1 MDEKP
6 PMTFNLLGSAAPVLA
21 PRVGQLSIPGRKAI
35 TTPHHVPLTSRGTV
49 PHIAHDVMRDHTAI
63 SNLYIGLED
72 FIERSDSAPVY
83 KTPAAAHESPPEKFT
98 CLPNDMPVFLGPR
111 RFPAIVCPPPN
122 TSTSIALSTSIG
134 FRQLPAKQY
143 VEAVQKLR
151 PDIAIGM
158 ADLRREKMVDR
169 THAFTRDALEQL
181 YGNTVAEKGKSKTAF
196 FAPVLP
202 LDNAQQSLY
211 LEDLESEF
219 RWDISGLALYQAASL
234 EFIPASLGDL
244 PRLLFSNPAT
254 PHDILREISLG
265 ADLLTTPVLGASSDA
280 GIALDFKFPPP
291 VALDCG
297 KQPMPLG
304 ADMWSAEHATD
315 VSPLAEGCVCYAC
328 QKHHR
333 AYFHHLLAAKEM
345 SAWALLQIHNYHV
358 LDLFFAGVRE
368 SIQHGTFEQ
377 DVEAFARFYASE
389 MPESSGQGP
398 RLRGYQLPA
407 PGAHQPRRTPKVYGR
422 LEEVIDSSS
431 VVTPD
436 TDASGLEEHGFAQK
450 A

>member
-1 MDEKP
+1 MAEKP
-6 PMTFNLLGSAAPVLA
+6 SMTFSLLGSAAPVLA
-21 PRVGQLSIPGRKAI
+21 PRRMPTRA
-35 TTPHHVPLTSRGTV
+35 RTV
-49 PHIAHDVMRDHTAI
+49 
-63 SNLYIGLED
+63 
-72 FIERSDSAPVY
+72 IERSDNAAVY
-83 KTPAAAHESPPEKFT
+83 KTPAAPHESPLKKFS
-98 CLPNDMPVFLGPR
+98 CIPNDMPVILGPR

-134 FRQLPAKQY
+134 FHQLPAKQY
-143 VEAVQKLR
+143 VNAVHKLR

-158 ADLRREKMVDR
+158 ADMVLGSPPGNKRREKMVDR

-181 YGNTVAEKGKSKTAF
+181 YGDALTRNAKSKTAF

-219 RWDISGLALYQAASL
+219 RWDISGLALYEAASL
-234 EFIPASLGDL
+234 EHIPASLGDL
-244 PRLLFSNPAT
+244 PRLLLSDPST
-254 PHDILREISLG
+254 PHHILREISLG

-280 GIALDFKFPPP
+280 GIALDFKFPAP
-291 VALDCG
+291 VAQDDD
-297 KQPMPLG
+297 KKPQPLG
-304 ADMWSAEHATD
+304 YDMWSVENATA
-315 VSPLAEGCVCYAC
+315 VSSLAEGCVCFAC
-328 QKHHR
+328 RKHHR

-345 SAWALLQIHNYHV
+345 TAWALLQIHNYHV
-358 LDLFFAGVRE
+358 FDLFFAGIRE
-368 SIQHGTFEQ
+368 SIQNGTFEQ
-377 DVEAFARFYASE
+377 DIEAFARFYAPE

-407 PGAHQPRRTPKVYGR
+407 PAAHAPRRAPKVYGR
-422 LEEVIDSSS
+422 LEEVMVSSS
-431 VVTPD
+431 AVTPD